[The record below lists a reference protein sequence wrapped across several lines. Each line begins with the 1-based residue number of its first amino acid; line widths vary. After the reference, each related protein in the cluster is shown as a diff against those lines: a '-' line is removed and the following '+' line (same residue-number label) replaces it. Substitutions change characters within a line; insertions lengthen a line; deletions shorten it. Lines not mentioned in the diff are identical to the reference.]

1 MCLEWKK
8 RRERGQKL
16 FSLLLFIF
24 IGALIFGLKARNIQ
38 AHSILETVYATINT
52 LRMHRRVVATCETK
66 KQNGWKAKARPKK
79 ITCRILYMSDVR
91 QYAKQQP
98 RQKTKKPMMSST
110 VCQTGYLLSASSARS
125 SSVCAQTKGA
135 NVANRR
141 KTFILQYDLSE
152 DESNLK
158 SPLLEWSSNPTI
170 YKDTRWK

>member
-1 MCLEWKK
+1 MNTCKAGIASTGGARTCVLGVEKK
-8 RRERGQKL
+8 EGERAKVI
-16 FSLLLFIF
+16 FVASLHFF

-52 LRMHRRVVATCETK
+52 HRMHRRVVATCETK

-110 VCQTGYLLSASSARS
+110 VCQTGYLLSSSSARS

-141 KTFILQYDLSE
+141 KVFIC
-152 DESNLK
+152 K
-158 SPLLEWSSNPTI
+158 
-170 YKDTRWK
+170 